1 MQFLEKGRYYN
12 QTMTLYGKSIEFDVP
27 KHADIEQA
35 KYLYDYD
42 AVSCWDLFLKMF
54 KNLQEFL
61 NIVV

>member
-1 MQFLEKGRYYN
+1 
-12 QTMTLYGKSIEFDVP
+12 MTLYGKSIEFDVP